1 MDAGSGAFAK
11 LHPLSS
17 RMQKGAANVSSSSL
31 SSSRDGDD
39 IDQSSGLRS
48 SIDNVI
54 GKVKDRTSRRGSVDD
69 RRNSEEPLPE
79 RRLSTLVAK
88 TKRKIRSSRG
98 DGLERALSTDSNIVP
113 DVNLSDSSSLMI
125 SGEGSGRSSLYTDD
139 EEEEKV
145 DSNK

>member
-11 LHPLSS
+11 LHPLS

-69 RRNSEEPLPE
+69 RRHSEEPPE
-79 RRLSTLVAK
+79 RRLSTFVAK

-98 DGLERALSTDSNIVP
+98 DGLERALSTDSNIAP
-113 DVNLSDSSSLMI
+113 DVNLSDSSSLMV
-125 SGEGSGRSSLYTDD
+125 SGEGSGRSSLYTD